1 MRNIAST
8 RAHSHFML
16 LKEHSPGWCIVAEPM
31 GVGLRN
37 TTAQAMVAEEGAQS
51 GGCHGPSPPTAFQGD
66 EQGRGVGERPF
77 QPQIFF
83 KDLDHFRRQR
93 QNAFLVPFAED
104 SHVCFGELQI
114 LDLKSQHLARAQTV
128 QQHQAHQG
136 EIAKGAKAA
145 PELGDFLSREW
156 HNDALGLP

>member
-1 MRNIAST
+1 
-8 RAHSHFML
+8 
-16 LKEHSPGWCIVAEPM
+16 
-31 GVGLRN
+31 
-37 TTAQAMVAEEGAQS
+37 MVAKQRAES
-51 GGCHGPSPPTAFQGD
+51 GGGHGAPTLAAFQGD

-83 KDLDHFRRQR
+83 EDLDNFRRQR
-93 QNAFLVPFAED
+93 QNAFFVSFAED
-104 SHVCFGELQI
+104 SHLCFGQLQI

-145 PELGDFLSREW
+145 PEPGDYLSREW